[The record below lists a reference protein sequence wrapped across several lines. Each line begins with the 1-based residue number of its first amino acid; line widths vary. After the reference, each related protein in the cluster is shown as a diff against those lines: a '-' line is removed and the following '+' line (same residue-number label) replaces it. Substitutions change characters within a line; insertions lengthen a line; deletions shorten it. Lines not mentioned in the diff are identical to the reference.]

1 MELGFLPEL
10 SMRREPHVQ
19 RTGLSNQ
26 KTSSIVKAKQ
36 VADKERS
43 LNWFLSA
50 LSGPV
55 LNVTSPENFL

>member
-1 MELGFLPEL
+1 
-10 SMRREPHVQ
+10 MRREPHVQ
-19 RTGLSNQ
+19 RTGFSNQ

-36 VADKERS
+36 VADEERS